1 MLTIGGK
8 ARQQVVLLLA
18 CCALLLRHSQSL
30 RDLPSVHAAQRR
42 LYAFKASGT
51 SLRGLRAEFED
62 DYDEDEELNTH
73 VKLGEGISRLGIH
86 GEGLGHVSH
95 NLMESDSEVMALAA
109 ALSSGGATAEGG
121 GLDSTRSL
129 HNNGKPSPEV
139 LSFWKSC
146 QHSHQAVE
154 AEQRA
159 QSTSL
164 TLYIKS

>member
-18 CCALLLRHSQSL
+18 CCALLLRHSASL
-30 RDLPSVHAAQRR
+30 RDLPSEHAAQRR
-42 LYAFKASGT
+42 LYALKTSGI
-51 SLRGLRAEFED
+51 SLRGLREAFED
-62 DYDEDEELNTH
+62 DYDEDEELNTQP
-73 VKLGEGISRLGIH
+73 KLGEGISRLGIH

-121 GLDSTRSL
+121 GLDSSRSL
-129 HNNGKPSPEV
+129 RNDGKPSPEA
-139 LSFWKSC
+139 LSLSNSC
-146 QHSHQAVE
+146 QHSHQAVQ

-159 QSTSL
+159 QSNSL
-164 TLYIKS
+164 TRHIMS